1 MVYSQ
6 GIDKNRFYSEAKRV
20 LNNVEDYDRF
30 TSIQSFY
37 KDKFRNPMEDLMND
51 LKAAKE
57 EVKAA
62 VEEEAKTA
70 AEEPKNDVDKR
81 RAELIHLVL
90 EDDEID
96 QSAKYLKKASAKV
109 LNKLHAEYEAKGLEK
124 GPH

>member
-1 MVYSQ
+1 
-6 GIDKNRFYSEAKRV
+6 
-20 LNNVEDYDRF
+20 
-30 TSIQSFY
+30 
-37 KDKFRNPMEDLMND
+37 MND

-81 RAELIHLVL
+81 RAELIHLVS